1 MTSSTLRTVLPRLTR
16 ISRQS
21 SILSR
26 SLLRLPSTVT
36 APSTS
41 TSSRFF
47 SQTTSTSG
55 SGSNDSHL
63 SSLLSKELS
72 YEKESLEQ
80 TPSEPEFLTNFKSKQ
95 VWKILDSKS
104 SDEVKLER
112 QFGNESIRVLFSISD
127 VDSDNPTAGMQDEN
141 EDGEEGETENESQVE
156 EMEGED
162 ATDFNFRVAIT
173 ISKVS

>member
-1 MTSSTLRTVLPRLTR
+1 
-16 ISRQS
+16 
-21 SILSR
+21 
-26 SLLRLPSTVT
+26 
-36 APSTS
+36 
-41 TSSRFF
+41 
-47 SQTTSTSG
+47 
-55 SGSNDSHL
+55 
-63 SSLLSKELS
+63 
-72 YEKESLEQ
+72 
-80 TPSEPEFLTNFKSKQ
+80 
-95 VWKILDSKS
+95 
-104 SDEVKLER
+104 LER